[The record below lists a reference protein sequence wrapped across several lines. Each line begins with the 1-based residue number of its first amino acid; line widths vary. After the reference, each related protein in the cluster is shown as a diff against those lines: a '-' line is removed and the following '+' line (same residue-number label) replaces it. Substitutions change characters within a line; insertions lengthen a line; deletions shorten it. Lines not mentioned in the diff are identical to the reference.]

1 MKKKGKRN
9 AEIALPDGP
18 HSDNC
23 VSIVGIT
30 VIIAG
35 ISVVRM
41 KVFSIPFL
49 LSAAERRSNR
59 FPPAINSLSLSLS
72 PARS

>member
-1 MKKKGKRN
+1 MKKEKKEKERN

-41 KVFSIPFL
+41 KVFSISFFAVCCGAQVEPI
-49 LSAAERRSNR
+49 
-59 FPPAINSLSLSLS
+59 PASY
-72 PARS
+72 